1 MVGPEFASCWLKI
14 GRAQEHF
21 RIFDSELGEWT
32 ESKPYSI
39 LQKSDPEGCRHTL
52 VLELKRPFPADK
64 WSLIAGD
71 CIHNLRC
78 ALDHLV
84 YALAVKNSGT
94 NPPQDANRLQF
105 PIASSLEQFEKQRD
119 RIKGLSDKAQTFIEQ
134 RQPYNV
140 RTKKMPP
147 QLAILSGLDN
157 ADKHRLLTVTFTT

>member
-21 RIFDSELGEWT
+21 KIFDSELGEWT
-32 ESKPYSI
+32 NSKPYSI

-52 VLELKRPFPADK
+52 ILELKRPFPADK

-94 NPPQDANRLQF
+94 TPPPDANRNY
-105 PIASSLEQFEKQRD
+105 KQLGR
-119 RIKGLSDKAQTFIEQ
+119 
-134 RQPYNV
+134 V
-140 RTKKMPP
+140 
-147 QLAILSGLDN
+147 
-157 ADKHRLLTVTFTT
+157 